1 MSYLRELDQR
11 QAEIVGLKML
21 LHEMPDD
28 PLAKPLLAS
37 RLRGLEKELAEMQK
51 MPPARP
57 EAELL
62 FAGGPA
68 IGSVGL
74 DAKFASKILDS
85 YQDMVAN
92 HYSALR
98 HGSMGS
104 RGPRMGENEAR
115 LCLTALPRG
124 SFGLLLAQPQAQ
136 DFIAAAQ
143 LSDAMDQI
151 TSLVEAAASG
161 DAAFTDTVEKF
172 HPRVLT
178 PLERFLSA
186 IETQDA
192 SIQLRSATR
201 QCDLR
206 TEQVRA
212 AKARVAET
220 TPQTE
225 MIQLNGVCRGVLL
238 ESWRFDFIPEGQAP
252 ISGVL
257 AESVTA
263 EQAKA
268 MLSLV
273 DQLAQ
278 AELRVTRM
286 RTRTGFGRPAY
297 ELMALKQPEVGSELG
312 PGGIPPRAIDP
323 SL

>member
-1 MSYLRELDQR
+1 MSYLRELEQR
-11 QAEIVGLKML
+11 QVEIVGLQTL

-37 RLRGLEKELAEMQK
+37 RLRGLEKELAAMQK
-51 MPPARP
+51 QPPAHP

-74 DAKFASKILDS
+74 DAKFASKVLDS

-98 HGSMGS
+98 HGKVGS
-104 RGPRMGENEAR
+104 RGPRTNEDEAR

-136 DFIAAAQ
+136 DYIAAAQ

-172 HPRVLT
+172 HPRVLN
-178 PLERFLSA
+178 PLERFLNTL
-186 IETQDA
+186 ETQDA
-192 SIQLRSATR
+192 SVHLRSATR
-201 QCDLR
+201 QCELK

-212 AKARVAET
+212 AKSRVAET
-220 TPQTE
+220 KPE
-225 MIQLNGVCRGVLL
+225 METVSLIGVCRGVLL
-238 ESWRFDFIPEGQAP
+238 ESWRFDFNPDDKPP

-257 AESVTA
+257 AESVTKEA
-263 EQAKA
+263 AKA
-268 MLSLV
+268 MLALV
-273 DQLAQ
+273 DQPAK
-278 AELRVTRM
+278 AELTVTRM
-286 RTRTGFGRPAY
+286 RTRSGFGRPAY
-297 ELMALKQPEVGSELG
+297 ELL
-312 PGGIPPRAIDP
+312 
-323 SL
+323 SLQAVTPLPAPQ